1 VTVDAAGPSRLLL
14 AAQRGAAGG
23 GGGAAG
29 GVFALAT
36 RYDRVELANRRQVEA
51 VFRTP
56 GWEEAL
62 VRLR

>member
-1 VTVDAAGPSRLLL
+1 VAVDAAEPSRLLL
-14 AAQRGAAGG
+14 AAQRAGAGAG
-23 GGGAAG
+23 AG